1 MKFTKFF
8 LGAMLAVALVS
19 CSGKGSLIRD
29 YEKACNDGDAIKAAQ
44 IVSKLE
50 AYDESEFTDEELE
63 RINVATLVLEG
74 KAVESMGNML
84 NTAGDMMKMFEN

>member
-84 NTAGDMMKMFEN
+84 NTAGDMMKIFEN

>member
-8 LGAMLAVALVS
+8 WGAMLAVALVS